1 MSLID
6 KIDRSRLPEHVAII
20 MDGNGRWAK
29 AQGQPRSYGHQEGVV
44 SVHKIMDAVTQLG
57 LNYLT
62 LYTFS
67 TENWNRP
74 EEEVQALMSLM
85 VTAIHRETP
94 NLMEKNVRLTAIGDL
109 SRLRPDAYATLQE
122 CINTTAGNTGT
133 TLVLA
138 LSYSSRWEITEA
150 VRQIAREVSEGQL
163 RAEEITEAM
172 VTDHLT
178 TKGIPDPFVES
189 LTHNSIIIQ
198 LPLLHGQVNNRLEK
212 VLSVFDQSRKDANS
226 RQIMQI
232 DESLYADDADM
243 LYILHR
249 LTSAAADAKLRQDM
263 NVEDEY
269 FSAIE
274 KRDTEIML
282 RDKRIEAQ
290 TIELARQECLLEAQH
305 NQLTEQQNQL
315 TEQQSQLTEQQ
326 NQLTEQQN
334 QLTEQQNQLLKERQ
348 KLHSLVSAL
357 VSNGM
362 SEEQISAMTGYSIDE
377 INSCLGED

>member
-1 MSLID
+1 MSLIE

-57 LNYLT
+57 LRYLT

-94 NLMEKNVRLTAIGDL
+94 NMMEKNVRLIAIGDL
-109 SRLRPDAYATLQE
+109 SRLRPDAYTTLLE
-122 CINTTAGNTGT
+122 CMKITAGNTGT

-150 VRQIAREVSEGQL
+150 IRQIAREVSEGQL

-178 TKGIPDPFVES
+178 TKGIPDPDLLIRTGGEQRISNF
-189 LTHNSIIIQ
+189 LLWQ
-198 LPLLHGQVNNRLEK
+198 LSYAEFYFTE
-212 VLSVFDQSRKDANS
+212 VFWPEFR
-226 RQIMQI
+226 
-232 DESLYADDADM
+232 EEELYEAI
-243 LYILHR
+243 LYYQR
-249 LTSAAADAKLRQDM
+249 RERRFGKTS
-263 NVEDEY
+263 E
-269 FSAIE
+269 
-274 KRDTEIML
+274 
-282 RDKRIEAQ
+282 
-290 TIELARQECLLEAQH
+290 
-305 NQLTEQQNQL
+305 QL
-315 TEQQSQLTEQQ
+315 
-326 NQLTEQQN
+326 
-334 QLTEQQNQLLKERQ
+334 
-348 KLHSLVSAL
+348 
-357 VSNGM
+357 M
-362 SEEQISAMTGYSIDE
+362 
-377 INSCLGED
+377 